1 MQLCELGGFE
11 KRGKDMFLD
20 GLSVELGLE
29 LDLIFWKKHNNNVGI
44 SVLKSLIMIFDLRQT
59 DCNVH
64 SFETSL
70 MKNPKNNFIFY
81 IL

>member
-29 LDLIFWKKHNNNVGI
+29 LDLIFWKKHNNNVDI
-44 SVLKSLIMIFDLRQT
+44 SVLKSLIMICDLRQT